1 MDVKFRFRQEIANI
15 EKTKHGKLMSVD
27 IARVGNPAR
36 FIEVPCHN
44 LVVAAGSDTLDA
56 LHEIVPWIEPRT
68 SLVNKK
74 QHCDWNRVQG
84 PIIDDGDKV
93 ALVVHNHA
101 RKDPVI
107 LAGQARQELIAA
119 SVRPRIQHMPF
130 FDDKTVIEHNSDAAL
145 VARDRSNGINDSTTF
160 VNGHTTIS
168 TALYGLPLVCKIPSV
183 ILDDRSETQDDN
195 PLGFYLAY
203 GFGMYGTTMSLGVAV
218 TLRMMVMGQDSGI
231 GENFEYP

>member
-27 IARVGNPAR
+27 IAKVRNPNR

-44 LVVAAGSDTLDA
+44 LIVAAGPDTLNA

-68 SLVNKK
+68 SLMNKK
-74 QHCDWNRVQG
+74 QHCDWHRVQG
-84 PIIDDGDKV
+84 PIIDDSEKV
-93 ALVVHNHA
+93 AIVVHNHA
-101 RKDPVI
+101 SRDPVI

-130 FDDKTVIEHNSDAAL
+130 LDDKSVIEHNSDAVQ
-145 VARDRSNGINDSTTF
+145 VARDRLNGINDSTKF
-160 VNGHTTIS
+160 VDGHTTIS
-168 TALYGLPLVCKIPSV
+168 TALDGLPLVCKIPSIIV
-183 ILDDRSETQDDN
+183 DDRSDTQDDN

-203 GFGMYGTTMSLGVAV
+203 GFGMYGTTMSLGVAT
-218 TLRMMVMGQDSGI
+218 TLRMMMMGLDGGI
-231 GENFEYP
+231 GENFDYP